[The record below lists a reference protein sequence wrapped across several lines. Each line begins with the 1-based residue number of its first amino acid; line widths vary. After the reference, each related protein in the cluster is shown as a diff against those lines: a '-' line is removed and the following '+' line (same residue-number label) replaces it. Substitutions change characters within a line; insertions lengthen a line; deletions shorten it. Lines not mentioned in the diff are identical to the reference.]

1 MSSLPGRHCHAP
13 TGSYARQLVKTS
25 CAVAFAHSVP
35 DWNGHYGIDQICDIC
50 PADQVAICANAHR
63 VPERKVVE
71 ALANAAGLLCN
82 DLEIGL
88 GHITVA
94 DSTEQQRYF
103 IQHSLG
109 FQVHDRAMPHLPGRH
124 GRAEEGWE

>member
-1 MSSLPGRHCHAP
+1 MPGRS
-13 TGSYARQLVKTS
+13 T
-25 CAVAFAHSVP
+25 
-35 DWNGHYGIDQICDIC
+35 
-50 PADQVAICANAHR
+50 
-63 VPERKVVE
+63 VE
-71 ALANAAGLLCN
+71 ALADAAGLSCV
-82 DLEIGL
+82 DLEIGP
-88 GHITVA
+88 GHVTVA